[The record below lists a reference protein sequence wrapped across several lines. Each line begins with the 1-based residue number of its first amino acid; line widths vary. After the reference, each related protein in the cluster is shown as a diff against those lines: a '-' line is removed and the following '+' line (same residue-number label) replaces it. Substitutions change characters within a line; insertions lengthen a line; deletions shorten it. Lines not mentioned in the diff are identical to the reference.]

1 MEINEN
7 AGKLYDLTSIFAI
20 TEDNPGFL
28 LKLITV
34 FYDNISNDILLINEA
49 AKAGN
54 WDEVRQ
60 LAHKMKPSLK
70 HFGVTS
76 LVDVIAN
83 LEHQG
88 DAAQQHLNALV
99 DKLDSVI
106 NEVLNGLENEF
117 PEAFNEG

>member
-1 MEINEN
+1 MDTNGN
-7 AGKLYDLTSIFAI
+7 PGKPYDLTSIFAI

-28 LKLITV
+28 AKLINV

-49 AKAGN
+49 ANAGR

-70 HFGVTS
+70 HFGITS
-76 LVDVIAN
+76 LVDVIAG

-88 DAAQQHLNALV
+88 DVDPQRLKGLV
-99 DKLDSVI
+99 NQLDSVI
-106 NEVLNGLENEF
+106 NEVLNGLRNEF
-117 PEAFNEG
+117 PEDFNED

>member
-1 MEINEN
+1 MDTNKN

-28 LKLITV
+28 AKLILV

-49 AKAGN
+49 ARAGKWN
-54 WDEVRQ
+54 EAGQ

-83 LEHQG
+83 LEHQANT
-88 DAAQQHLNALV
+88 DPQYLNSLV
-99 DKLDSVI
+99 
-106 NEVLNGLENEF
+106 NELNSVLNDVLRGLKSDF
-117 PEAFNEG
+117 PEVFNQ